1 MGATKFTLGAQRGLM
16 VENREIGMVKIGFK

>member
-1 MGATKFTLGAQRGLM
+1 MWATKFTLGTQKGLM